1 MNHLAH
7 LFLSQSDVDLM
18 VGNYI
23 ADHVKGKAIY
33 NYDENIQKGILMHR
47 SIDEYTDQHPVVKK
61 SKERL
66 YESYHKYSPVIVD
79 MFYDH
84 ILAKNW
90 EEYSPIPLQ
99 LFCSNTYLL
108 LKSRYSVFPKSAQ
121 RMYDH
126 MSVHDWLYN
135 YRHLEGMQKALN
147 GLSYR
152 ARFDS
157 KMNEAVQDLESDYE
171 LYKFE
176 FNTFFPDLL
185 KHSKKWQT
193 AYE

>member
-7 LFLSQSDVDLM
+7 LFLSQSEIDLM

-23 ADHVKGKAIY
+23 ADHVKGNALQNFSKP
-33 NYDENIQKGILMHR
+33 IQNGILMHR
-47 SIDEYTDQHPVVKK
+47 SIDEFTDKHHIVKK

-66 YESYHKYSPVIVD
+66 YEKYHKYAPVIVD

-90 EEYSPIPLQ
+90 EDYSPIPLKS
-99 LFCSNTYLL
+99 FCSNAYML
-108 LKSRYSVFPKSAQ
+108 LKSRYPLFPKSAQ
-121 RMYDH
+121 KMYDH
-126 MSVHDWLYN
+126 MSEHDWLFN
-135 YRHLEGMQKALN
+135 YSSMEGMQKALN
-147 GLSYR
+147 GLSQR

-157 KMNEAVQDLESDYE
+157 HMNEATHDLQRDYE
-171 LYKFE
+171 HYKEE
-176 FNTFFPDLL
+176 FNLFFPELL
-185 KHSKKWQT
+185 KHSKHWQN

>member
-23 ADHVKGKAIY
+23 ADHVKGKAIQ
-33 NYDENIQKGILMHR
+33 NYTEAIQKGILMHR
-47 SIDEYTDQHPVVKK
+47 FIDEYTDNHQVVKE
-61 SKERL
+61 SKKRL
-66 YESYHKYSPVIVD
+66 YQKYHKYAPVIID

-90 EEYSPIPLQ
+90 ADYSPIPLKS
-99 LFCSNTYLL
+99 FCTNAYLI
-108 LKSRYSVFPKSAQ
+108 LKSRYAIFPKSAQ

-126 MSVHDWLYN
+126 MSVHDWLFN
-135 YRHLEGMQKALN
+135 YSHLDGMQKALN
-147 GLSYR
+147 GLSQR

-157 KMNEAVQDLESDYE
+157 NMHQATDDLNHDYE
-171 LYKFE
+171 LYKAD
-176 FNTFFPDLL
+176 FNAFFPDLL
-185 KHSKKWQT
+185 KHCKQWQT